1 MLNDEMR
8 QILES
13 ARPRGW
19 VLEPD
24 AKRLLAAA
32 GLDVPRFI
40 RTSDPE
46 EADRFAREVGYPV
59 VAKVVSP
66 EILHKSDAGGVKT
79 GIRDAGGLREAMDRF
94 ASLDRYEGT
103 LVEETVRGLELIA
116 GAKVD
121 EQFGPVILLGIGG
134 TGVEIY
140 QDTVIRM
147 APLEARDVT
156 SMVNGLQAHK
166 LLEGYRGGDPVS
178 MDALTGALVAFS
190 NLVMEMADR
199 IESVDLNPLIC
210 SPDRCIV
217 ADARILLVSG
227 D

>member
-1 MLNDEMR
+1 MLNDEMK

-24 AKRLLAAA
+24 AKRLLADA

-40 RTSDPE
+40 RTRDPE
-46 EADRFAREVGYPV
+46 EAGRFAGEIGYPV
-59 VAKVVSP
+59 VAKIVSP

-79 GIRDAGGLREAMDRF
+79 GIRDARGLREAMDRF
-94 ASLDRYEGT
+94 APLDRYEGT
-103 LVEETVRGLELIA
+103 LVEETVQGLELIA

-121 EQFGPVILLGIGG
+121 DQFGPVILLGMGG

-147 APLEARDVT
+147 APLDPRDVT

-166 LLEGYRGGDPVS
+166 LLEGYRGADPVD
-178 MDALTGALVAFS
+178 MDALTGTLVAFS

-210 SPDRCIV
+210 SKDRCVV
-217 ADARILLVSG
+217 ADARILLASG
-227 D
+227 G

>member
-1 MLNDEMR
+1 VLNDETK
-8 QILES
+8 QILEA

-32 GLDVPRFI
+32 GLNVPRFI
-40 RTSDPE
+40 GTSDPE
-46 EADRFAREVGYPV
+46 EAGRFAGEIGYPV

-79 GIRDAGGLREAMDRF
+79 GIRDAPGLREAMDRF
-94 ASLDRYEGT
+94 ASLDGYEGT
-103 LVEETVRGLELIA
+103 LVEETVQGLELIA

-134 TGVEIY
+134 TSVEIY

-147 APLEARDVT
+147 APLEPRDVV
-156 SMVNGLQAHK
+156 SMVKGLRAHE
-166 LLEGYRGGDPVS
+166 LLEGYRGADPVD
-178 MDALTGALVAFS
+178 MDALTETLVAFS
-190 NLVMEMADR
+190 RLVTELEDR

-210 SPDRCIV
+210 SPDRCVV
-217 ADARILLVSG
+217 ADARILLASG
-227 D
+227 G